1 MGAILSTFLVAA
13 CFAPLLFRF
22 LGRNAFLLLAA
33 VPLTGLMFS
42 IIQAP
47 AVLAGRPPWELYD
60 WLPVL
65 DMSIIFRMDT
75 LSWIL
80 SLMVT
85 GVGTL
90 VFVYC
95 ARYFSERD
103 PGLGEFAAHLT
114 AFAGMMYGLVLAD
127 ELLVLFMFWEGTTV
141 FSYLLIGF
149 SSTRQQS
156 RRAALQALVVTTFGG
171 LIMLLGM
178 LMLSHE
184 YGTGRISDITTR
196 GYLEGNV
203 VVAIAMYLILIGAIS
218 KSALVPFHFWLPGAM
233 AAPTP
238 VSAYLHAAAMV
249 KAGIFL
255 ILRFSPSFYTMP
267 GWVPVL
273 VTVGV
278 GTMLIGAWQALREF
292 DLKLVLAYGTVSQLG
307 FLTAVSAFGTRG
319 VTIAALAM
327 LVSHALF
334 KCTLFLTVGI
344 IDHAVGTRD
353 LRKLSGYGKRDPW
366 LAGVGI
372 VAAASMAGVPPLYG
386 FVAKEAVIE
395 TILAT
400 QSKVG
405 YIALA
410 GIFLGSVMTV
420 GYAWRFVYGAFA
432 TKENIEP
439 VSGHSTSKLLMVPP
453 VFLAVALT
461 VLGPLSFVLNGPFA
475 AYTHDFSGH
484 SYHLALWHGF
494 TPALALSGAIFAVG
508 AVLVYAG
515 PYVSQFQSH
524 MPTIID
530 FPRAYSRIIQGLVST
545 AAYVTSRTQRGS
557 MPFYQS
563 VIYAVAIAGMGITL
577 LANNSWGVVPE
588 FAQSWG
594 QVAVAA
600 IIIPAALAA
609 TIARK
614 RFQAVLIVGV
624 TGYGMVA
631 FFAMQGAPDLALT
644 QALVETITIVVFILV
659 LRRLP
664 VNMAGDPAKNFS
676 PPVRAII
683 GASFGIL
690 MMVGVVVAM
699 GNRIHTPVS
708 DVWGELAYNV
718 GHGKN
723 IVNVALVD
731 IRAWDT
737 MGELSVVVVAATGI
751 ASLIFVQSRERK
763 LPRVEFPS
771 HIPSGLRRFTVP
783 VAEDILP
790 KNSDDTADDTP
801 SNDDQESKRNA
812 WLMAGRTLAPRNRS
826 IMLEVLVRLIFHAML
841 VISVYLLFAGHN
853 APGGGFAAGLVAGLA
868 FTVRY
873 LAGGRYELAEAAVF
887 DAGRLLGTGLAIVML
902 TALGGLLWGEAILQ
916 SEYWSA
922 TLPVLGEL
930 SLGTS
935 TLFDIGVYFVVM
947 GLMLDILR
955 SLGAEVDRHQEADE
969 QRLAEVLA
977 EGDEQADRRKLSAI
991 MGRIDSLRDRIERRG
1006 DGL

>member
-1 MGAILSTFLVAA
+1 MGAILAVFFAAA
-13 CFAPLLFRF
+13 CLAPVLFKF

-33 VPLTGLMFS
+33 VPFSGLIYS
-42 IIQAP
+42 IIKAP
-47 AVLAGRPPWELYD
+47 AVLSGRIPHEFYN
-60 WLPVL
+60 WLPALELGV
-65 DMSIIFRMDT
+65 IFRMDT

-95 ARYFSERD
+95 ARYFSPRD
-103 PGLGEFAAHLT
+103 AGLGQFAANLT

-156 RRAALQALVVTTFGG
+156 RRAALQALIVTTFGG
-171 LIMLLGM
+171 LVMLVGM
-178 LMLSHE
+178 LILSHE
-184 YGTGRISDITTR
+184 YGTGRISAITSQ
-196 GYLEGNV
+196 GYIEGNV
-203 VVAIAMYLILIGAIS
+203 AVVIAMFLILVGAAS

-255 ILRFSPSFYTMP
+255 ILRFSPSFHQMP
-267 GWVPVL
+267 GWVPTL

-307 FLTAVSAFGTRG
+307 FLTAVSAFGTQG
-319 VTIAALAM
+319 VTVAALAM

-334 KCTLFLTVGI
+334 KSTLFLTVGI

-353 LRKLSGYGKRDPW
+353 LRKLSGYGKRDPA
-366 LAGVGI
+366 LAVVGTL
-372 VAAASMAGVPPLYG
+372 AAASMAGIPPLFG
-386 FVAKEAVIE
+386 FVAKEAVFDTLI
-395 TILAT
+395 AT
-400 QSKVG
+400 HSKAG
-405 YIALA
+405 FIALA
-410 GIFLGSVMTV
+410 GIFMGSVMTL
-420 GYAWRFVYGAFA
+420 GYAWRFVHGAFA

-439 VSGHSTSKLLMVPP
+439 VSGHSTGKLLMVSP
-453 VFLAVALT
+453 VILATALT
-461 VLGPLSFVLNGPFA
+461 VLGPVSFILNTPFNAHTHGLSGN
-475 AYTHDFSGH
+475 AYS
-484 SYHLALWHGF
+484 LALWHGF
-494 TPALALSGAIFAVG
+494 TPALWLSVATFAAGAALIYWGRYF
-508 AVLVYAG
+508 
-515 PYVSQFQSH
+515 SQFQSH

-530 FPRAYSRIIQGLVST
+530 FPQAYRRIIEGLVAT
-545 AAYVTSRTQRGS
+545 AAYVTARTQRGS

-563 VIYAVAIAGMGITL
+563 VIYAVTIAGMGITL
-577 LANNSWGVVPE
+577 LANNSWGKTPV

-600 IIIPAALAA
+600 LIIPAALAA

-614 RFQAVLIVGV
+614 RFQAVIIVGI

-644 QALVETITIVVFILV
+644 QALVEIITIVVFILV

-664 VNMAGDPAKNFS
+664 VNMAGDASKNFA
-676 PPVRAII
+676 PPIRAMI
-683 GASFGIL
+683 GAAFGVL

-699 GNRIHTPVS
+699 GNRIHEPVS
-708 DVWGELAYNV
+708 NMWGELAYNI

-751 ASLIFVQSRERK
+751 ASLILVQSRERK
-763 LPRVEFPS
+763 LQRGEFS
-771 HIPSGLRRFTVP
+771 TDIPSGLSRFTVP
-783 VAEDILP
+783 VAEESTSAQASQD
-790 KNSDDTADDTP
+790 
-801 SNDDQESKRNA
+801 SNRNA
-812 WLMAGRTLAPRNRS
+812 WLLAGRTLAPRNRS
-826 IMLEVLVRLIFHAML
+826 IMLEVLVRLIFHGML
-841 VISVYLLFAGHN
+841 VFSVYLLFAGHN
-853 APGGGFAAGLVAGLA
+853 SPGGGFAAGLVAGLA
-868 FTVRY
+868 LTVRY

-887 DAGRLLGTGLAIVML
+887 DAGRLLGMGLVLVMA
-902 TALGGLLWGEAILQ
+902 TAMGGLLWGDAVLESQ
-916 SEYWSA
+916 FWVS

-930 SLGTS
+930 SFGTS
-935 TLFDIGVYFVVM
+935 TIFDIGVYLVVM

-969 QRLAEVLA
+969 ERLAQALA
-977 EGDEQADRRKLSAI
+977 HGDEQADMRKLSAI
-991 MGRIDSLRDRIERRG
+991 MGRIDSLQGRNNRG
-1006 DGL
+1006 GGSL